1 MLPIKY
7 TLLKEGIKITL
18 LSRSGTCP
26 TLGQHTPHTHNPTL
40 NLPDGLQPALTAT
53 FHPHEEQDVTQR
65 VTLFTELF
73 VCGGTGRNRE
83 GPGHRGKKQRGK
95 MLNPAPLTHTPP
107 NHCRRSRAEP
117 QLLHSQSLSSLLFQ
131 VYLVRIQS
139 FDTFSNIP
147 MCLCMHT

>member
-7 TLLKEGIKITL
+7 TLLKEGIKISL

-40 NLPDGLQPALTAT
+40 ILPDGLQPALTAT

-73 VCGGTGRNRE
+73 VWGGTGRNRE
-83 GPGHRGKKQRGK
+83 GPGHRGNKQRGK
-95 MLNPAPLTHTPP
+95 MLNPAPLTHTPQTTAAGLELSH
-107 NHCRRSRAEP
+107 NYYIVRASVLFFSRC
-117 QLLHSQSLSSLLFQ
+117 
-131 VYLVRIQS
+131 I
-139 FDTFSNIP
+139 
-147 MCLCMHT
+147 